1 MRQSSGMQHRNATAP
16 VDSTARKLAET
27 IRRARPPRKKEDD
40 GYKGTLLV
48 AALIL
53 AWLLMVTLLASIK
66 LHAEV
71 TIHAPR
77 KRVWKRAL
85 DMARWHR
92 MDGAPFQVDIAGRP
106 EVGKRITITSTWRD
120 GRTDVSHERITVVE
134 PHERVC
140 WDFEGL
146 PNLSIPD
153 WLLGTERCLLFE
165 EVGDRGRSTRVS
177 SYEIFSGPAGVM
189 VGLLLGNTIQ
199 DGFGRWCEG
208 LLRQF

>member
-1 MRQSSGMQHRNATAP
+1 VEDRLKPTAP
-16 VDSTARKLAET
+16 VDATASKLAET
-27 IRRARPPRKKEDD
+27 IRRSRPPRKKQND
-40 GYKGTLLV
+40 GYKGVLLV

-53 AWLLMVTLLASIK
+53 AWLLMVTLMASIK
-66 LHAEV
+66 LRAEV
-71 TIHAPR
+71 TIHARR

-92 MDGAPFQVDIAGRP
+92 MDDAPFQVDIVGRP
-106 EVGKRITITSTWRD
+106 KVGKRITITSTWRD
-120 GRTDVSHERITVVE
+120 GRTDVSHERITFVE

-140 WDFEGL
+140 WDFEGV

-165 EVGDRGRSTRVS
+165 EVGDRGRLTRVS

-189 VGLLLGNTIQ
+189 VALFWGSQIQ
-199 DGFGRWCEG
+199 DGFERWCEG